1 MLCELILSILH
12 ATFRF
17 GPRPF
22 YVTFG
27 SNSLSIERFSIK
39 TKAVYKHPNYTGSF
53 ENNIALIKLEEDIK
67 FNENVKPVKLPKTA
81 SDQIGN
87 FVTISGWGPYNT
99 GVCIP
104 KLITIYR

>member
-87 FVTISGWGPYNT
+87 FVTIAGWGPYNT